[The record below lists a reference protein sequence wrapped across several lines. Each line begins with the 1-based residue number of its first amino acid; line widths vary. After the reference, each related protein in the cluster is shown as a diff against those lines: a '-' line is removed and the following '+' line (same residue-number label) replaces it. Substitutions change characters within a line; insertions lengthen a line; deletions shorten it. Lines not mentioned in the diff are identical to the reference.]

1 MIKAIGK
8 IREKINNKNIV
19 NLMLIFLLLQPLFDI
34 LSFLD
39 IRNLIPIGISTYVKP
54 IIVFGVG
61 AIIYL
66 IDKEERKKWT
76 ILYVLYAI
84 LVVGHLFILNR
95 ISTDFSVIL
104 HELRFMINMGYM
116 LVLYI
121 IFDYMY
127 YRSEDREETINRLK
141 KTLVATFIIYCV
153 TIIISIITGTS
164 GRTYEYSD
172 ASKLGYK
179 GWLDSGQIFGHALS
193 ICLPF
198 IMYYLLS
205 YKTENKIAQ
214 ILFKLCIIMP
224 VVILCLIGTKVTL
237 FMCIIIVLSYVIL
250 STFFAIKNKEKSS
263 IINIVLSVLVLA
275 GIFLLYTKTPTY
287 YNMSLQGAVDTAY
300 KNMDTSS
307 INWEEQYSELKVEEI
322 PKGSEKY
329 DARTEYNQ
337 YNIFATQKLIEK
349 YTDGSVLPSD
359 IRAKQLIYNLN
370 KYKVADVEYKIF
382 GLGYLNQPGDLAI
395 EKDILMSLFSFG
407 ILGFITMF
415 IVPISLWIR
424 ATYLMLRNIRKLDL
438 ETLLL
443 YEGFSSFF
451 FISFYAGYTFIYTNF
466 SIFLVAIMY
475 LLIHKL
481 SKLKDKK
488 ISNKSTD
495 I

>member
-84 LVVGHLFILNR
+84 LIVGHLFILNR

-127 YRSEDREETINRLK
+127 YRSEDKEEVISKLK
-141 KTLVATFIIYCV
+141 KTLVATFIIYCI
-153 TIIISIITGTS
+153 TILLAIVTGTS

-172 ASKLGYK
+172 ATKLGYK

-205 YKTENKIAQ
+205 YKTG
-214 ILFKLCIIMP
+214 KLLP
-224 VVILCLIGTKVTL
+224 Y
-237 FMCIIIVLSYVIL
+237 SY
-250 STFFAIKNKEKSS
+250 
-263 IINIVLSVLVLA
+263 
-275 GIFLLYTKTPTY
+275 
-287 YNMSLQGAVDTAY
+287 
-300 KNMDTSS
+300 
-307 INWEEQYSELKVEEI
+307 
-322 PKGSEKY
+322 
-329 DARTEYNQ
+329 
-337 YNIFATQKLIEK
+337 
-349 YTDGSVLPSD
+349 
-359 IRAKQLIYNLN
+359 
-370 KYKVADVEYKIF
+370 
-382 GLGYLNQPGDLAI
+382 
-395 EKDILMSLFSFG
+395 
-407 ILGFITMF
+407 
-415 IVPISLWIR
+415 
-424 ATYLMLRNIRKLDL
+424 
-438 ETLLL
+438 
-443 YEGFSSFF
+443 
-451 FISFYAGYTFIYTNF
+451 
-466 SIFLVAIMY
+466 
-475 LLIHKL
+475 
-481 SKLKDKK
+481 
-488 ISNKSTD
+488 
-495 I
+495 